1 MCFSANISRRA
12 RARLW
17 VGLAVAG
24 LHLAVIALLVRGFA
38 LDFVRMTPVGALQS
52 VRLWWPPPPCK
63 CLPRLSAKQKGGGHS
78 AASPQ
83 PSQTQAV
90 PSIPLSVQP
99 VEAAGGDAPTPGVG
113 VAGAGSGA
121 GDGNGTGQGPEK
133 LSGEIRAGDYPA
145 ESRALRIG
153 DYVIV
158 ALTVGVDGR
167 VRACRVHRASRD
179 AAADAITCRLAQE
192 RFRFRPATDAAGHL
206 VEAVFGWRQSWHF

>member
-24 LHLAVIALLVRGFA
+24 LHLAAIALLLRAFA
-38 LDFVRMTPVGALQS
+38 PDIIQLPHPSALT
-52 VRLWWPPPPCK
+52 VIAPPPYHSWPSPPLK
-63 CLPRLSAKQKGGGHS
+63 RARGGRSATLPQAAKTQLAPSVTLSAQ
-78 AASPQ
+78 
-83 PSQTQAV
+83 
-90 PSIPLSVQP
+90 L
-99 VEAAGGDAPTPGVG
+99 VEAAGGDAPTV
-113 VAGAGSGA
+113 GAGGGKGTGE
-121 GDGNGTGQGPEK
+121 GDGTGSGQGPEK

-167 VRACRVHRASRD
+167 VRECRVHRASRD
-179 AAADAITCRLAQE
+179 PQADAITCRLAQE

-206 VEAVFGWRQSWHF
+206 VEAIFGWRQSWHF

>member
-17 VGLAVAG
+17 VGLAVA
-24 LHLAVIALLVRGFA
+24 ALLVRAFA
-38 LDFVRMTPVGALQS
+38 PDMARQAAAAALAAFS
-52 VRLWWPPPPCK
+52 LTPPPPS
-63 CLPRLSAKQKGGGHS
+63 PTTHQ
-78 AASPQ
+78 AAP
-83 PSQTQAV
+83 
-90 PSIPLSVQP
+90 
-99 VEAAGGDAPTPGVG
+99 EAAGRARGGGISVIQQASIQPPAFPSIAPQLMTTAGEDGLAHGDSGG
-113 VAGAGSGA
+113 GAGGASAGGA
-121 GDGNGTGQGPEK
+121 GGEGGPEK

-167 VRACRVHRASRD
+167 VRGCRVHRASRD
-179 AAADAITCRLAQE
+179 PQADAITCRLAQE
-192 RFRFRPATDAAGHL
+192 RFRFRPATDAAGHP